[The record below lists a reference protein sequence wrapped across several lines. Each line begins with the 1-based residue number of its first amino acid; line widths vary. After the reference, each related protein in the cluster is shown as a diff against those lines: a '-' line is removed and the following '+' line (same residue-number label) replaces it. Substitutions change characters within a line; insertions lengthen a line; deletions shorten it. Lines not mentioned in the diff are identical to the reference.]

1 MPATETPPPYPY
13 QHQRI
18 RFKDPDS
25 GKTLVFL
32 TNNMLLPPPNIA
44 ALYKSRWQV
53 ELFFKWTKRHLR
65 IRKFLGTSE
74 SAVKTQIW
82 CAVSTWRAHRYRQ
95 GSWRICS

>member
-1 MPATETPPPYPY
+1 MGMPATETPPPYPY

-32 TNNMLLPPPNIA
+32 TNNMLLPSLNIA

-53 ELFFKWTKRHLR
+53 ELFLA
-65 IRKFLGTSE
+65 L
-74 SAVKTQIW
+74 
-82 CAVSTWRAHRYRQ
+82 Q
-95 GSWRICS
+95 GSVWVRQILPESSPRASIAILCAIPNSIRCFWALTPLGW